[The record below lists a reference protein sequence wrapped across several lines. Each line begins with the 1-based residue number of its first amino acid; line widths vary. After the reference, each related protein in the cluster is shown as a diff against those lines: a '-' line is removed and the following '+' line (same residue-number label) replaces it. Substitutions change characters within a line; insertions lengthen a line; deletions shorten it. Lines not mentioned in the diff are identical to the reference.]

1 MLEIEYLNIDA
12 QSLSYL
18 GNSLF
23 IVYHLKYKHLIL
35 GVKFSSSVHTNV
47 YEDENSCGDISDID
61 EEEFRKRVTT
71 KRRPSG
77 MLNLSK
83 KDNEALR

>member
-1 MLEIEYLNIDA
+1 MNIDA
-12 QSLSYL
+12 QGYSFFISY
-18 GNSLF
+18 NME
-23 IVYHLKYKHLIL
+23 YKYITL
-35 GVKFSSSVHTNV
+35 GVRFSSSVHTNA
-47 YEDENSCGDISDID
+47 YEDENSCGDFSDID

>member
-1 MLEIEYLNIDA
+1 M
-12 QSLSYL
+12 
-18 GNSLF
+18 
-23 IVYHLKYKHLIL
+23 KYMHLIL

-47 YEDENSCGDISDID
+47 YEEENSCAEFSDID
-61 EEEFRKRVTT
+61 EEEFRKRVTN